1 MEQSIWPA
9 FLHGNQQFAYSRL
22 SRLALPWTHL
32 PLTDKKGHF
41 GIVDPEFL
49 LISEADNS
57 YVFKCCSPGEKASPS
72 APPGFLVRAPK
83 VKMTKDISKR
93 NIT

>member
-1 MEQSIWPA
+1 MEQSIWPD
-9 FLHGNQQFAYSRL
+9 FLHGNQKFAYSRL

-49 LISEADNS
+49 LISEVNNS
-57 YVFKCCSPGEKASPS
+57 YVFICCSSGEEASPS
-72 APPGFLVRAPK
+72 APPGFLVGALK